1 MYIKNIKLEN
11 FRNYEVQEINLIN
24 GINMFVGDNAQGKT
38 NIIESIYLCTFG
50 KSYRTIKDNELI
62 KFENNYCR
70 VNINYLKNNIENNIE
85 VYIDDINRKNIKKN
99 DIKIK
104 KISDHIGEIPVVI
117 FSPDSLDIVKGA
129 PSKRRNFL
137 DMMCSQ
143 ISKNYLIN
151 LQEYL
156 KCLKLKNSIL
166 KNEKI
171 DRNYLDILHEKMS
184 KYIFYIVK
192 FRKEIIDKL
201 LFFSKDINLKLTDNK
216 ENINFIYSTDFL
228 NLSIEEIKKILDE
241 HINIEIMRK
250 SSVKG
255 IQKDDL
261 IIYINDLEVSKFG
274 SQGQNRTALLTLK
287 LANFEILKE
296 LVNETPILLLD
307 DIMSELDNNRVNFL
321 LEYIKNYQSIITT
334 TDFDTDIKENIK
346 ISKVLN
352 GRLEI

>member
-1 MYIKNIKLEN
+1 MYIKDIKLEN
-11 FRNYEVQEINLIN
+11 FRNYEEQKINLIN

-62 KFENNYCR
+62 KFENEYCR
-70 VNINYLKNNIENNIE
+70 VNINYFKNNIENNIE
-85 VYIDDINRKNIKKN
+85 VYIDNINRKNIKKN

-129 PSKRRNFL
+129 PTKRRNFL
-137 DMMCSQ
+137 DIMCSQ

-201 LFFSKDINLKLTDNK
+201 LYFSKDINLKLTDNK
-216 ENINFIYSTDFL
+216 ENINLIYSTDFL
-228 NLSIEEIKKILDE
+228 NFSIEEIKKILDD
-241 HINIEIMRK
+241 HINIEIIRK

-287 LANFEILKE
+287 LANFEILRE
-296 LVNETPILLLD
+296 LTNETPILLLD

-321 LEYIKNYQSIITT
+321 LDYIKDYQSIITT
-334 TDFDTDIKENIK
+334 TDFNTNIKENIK

>member
-1 MYIKNIKLEN
+1 MYIQNIKLEN
-11 FRNYEVQEINLIN
+11 FRNYKLQEIDLIN
-24 GINMFVGDNAQGKT
+24 GINMFIGDNAQGKT
-38 NIIESIYLCTFG
+38 NIIESIYLCAFG

-62 KFENNYCR
+62 NFNENFCR
-70 VNINYLKNNIENNIE
+70 VTIEYIKNNIENDIE
-85 VYIDDINRKNIKKN
+85 VFIDEINRKNIKKN

-104 KISDHIGEIPVVI
+104 KISDNIGEVPIVI

-137 DMMCSQ
+137 DFICSQ

-156 KCLKLKNSIL
+156 KCLKLKNSML
-166 KNEKI
+166 KSERI
-171 DRNYLDILHEKMS
+171 DKNYIDILHENMS
-184 KYIFYIVK
+184 KYIFNIVK
-192 FRKEIIDKL
+192 FRNEIIEKL
-201 LFFSKDINLKLTDNK
+201 LYFSKDIHLKLTDNK
-216 ENINFIYSTDFL
+216 EIIKLEYNTDFK
-228 NLSIEEIKKILDE
+228 NLSIDEIKKILDE
-241 HINIEIMRK
+241 HLNIEIMRK

-261 IIYINDLEVSKFG
+261 IVYINDLEVSKFG
-274 SQGQNRTALLTLK
+274 SQGQNRTSLLTLK

-296 LVNETPILLLD
+296 LKNETPILLLD

-321 LEYIKNYQSIITT
+321 LDYIKDYQSIITT
-334 TDFDTDIKENIK
+334 TYFNITNFKNVK

-352 GRLEI
+352 GGLEI